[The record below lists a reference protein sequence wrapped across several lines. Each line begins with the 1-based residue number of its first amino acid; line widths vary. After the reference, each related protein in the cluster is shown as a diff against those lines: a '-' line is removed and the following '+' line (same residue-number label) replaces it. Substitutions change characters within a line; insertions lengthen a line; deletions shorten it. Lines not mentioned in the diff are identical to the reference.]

1 MISYSRFEHYSE
13 DDLSR
18 KLLRIGSV
26 EYEALP
32 LVRKYTLDQKVRDVM
47 DGPATY
53 SGDAS

>member
-1 MISYSRFEHYSE
+1 M
-13 DDLSR
+13 
-18 KLLRIGSV
+18 RIGSV